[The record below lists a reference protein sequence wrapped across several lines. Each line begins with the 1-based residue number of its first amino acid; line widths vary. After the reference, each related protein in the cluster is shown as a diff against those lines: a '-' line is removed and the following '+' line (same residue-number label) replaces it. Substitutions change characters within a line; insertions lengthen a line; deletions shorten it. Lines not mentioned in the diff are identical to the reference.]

1 MIVAILLMAG
11 SGSRFGSQIPKQFH
25 RLSGEKIY
33 QHTLDKF
40 LKTQLF
46 SRIILVCAPE
56 YIEQIQKETSFKDQ
70 VYVVAGGSNRQAS
83 SLKGLLAC
91 PPHTE
96 IVVIHD
102 AVRPFVNKE
111 ILQKNI
117 SLARLHKAVDT
128 CIASSDTLIHTI
140 DLKQIHAIPPRSQYL
155 RGQTPQS
162 FSYALI
168 LEAHL
173 NAIQKNSSDDCSL
186 VLAKGHRIFITEG
199 SEYNIKITT
208 ELDLFLAEQIFRLQ
222 HSGIEFSLKTLKNKR
237 YIITGGSGEIGQA
250 IRESLEK
257 EGAEAIDI
265 SRSSKSYP
273 ANLCYH
279 SDVEKAFV
287 DIFNKFGL
295 VDGLINSVGFLIKKP
310 FIRLSEQEI
319 QEIVAANLT
328 SVLFCCKCAQIK
340 PQGHILNIASSCYS
354 RGRKNYAVY
363 ASCKAAIVNFTQGLA
378 EEYSHLYINAI
389 APQRTATA
397 MRHREFPNEDPST
410 LLSTAEVAETILN
423 CLKSSITGSLIE
435 VRSKPH
441 HKSL

>member
-11 SGSRFGSQIPKQFH
+11 SGTRFGSQTPKQFH
-25 RLSGEKIY
+25 RLSGKKIY

-40 LKTQLF
+40 LNTKLF
-46 SRIILVCAPE
+46 SRIILVCSPE
-56 YIEQIQKETSFKDQ
+56 YIKQTQKETSSNDQ
-70 VYVVAGGSNRQAS
+70 VYVVAGGQSRQES

-91 PPHTE
+91 PSHTE

-102 AVRPFVNKE
+102 AVRPFISEE

-128 CIASSDTLIHTI
+128 CIPSGDTLVHTT
-140 DLKQIHAIPPRSQYL
+140 DLKQIHAIPPRNQYL

-173 NAIQKNSSDDCSL
+173 HATQKNSSDDCSL
-186 VLAKGHRIFITEG
+186 VLAHNHRVFLTEG

-222 HSGIEFSLKTLKNKR
+222 HSDIEPSLKTLKNKR
-237 YIITGGSGEIGQA
+237 YIITGGSGGIGQA
-250 IRESLEK
+250 IIKGLKK

-273 ANLCYH
+273 ANLCCH
-279 SDVEKAFV
+279 TDVEKVFA
-287 DIFNKFGL
+287 DIFHKFGPI
-295 VDGLINSVGFLIKKP
+295 DGLINSIGFLIKKP
-310 FIRLSEQEI
+310 FMRLSEQEI
-319 QEIVAANLT
+319 QEIVAANLI
-328 SVLFCCKCAQIK
+328 SVLFCCKCAHIK
-340 PQGHILNIASSCYS
+340 PQGHILNIASSSYS
-354 RGRKNYAVY
+354 RGRKNYTIY

-378 EEYSHLYINAI
+378 EEHSHLYINAL

-397 MRHREFPNEDPST
+397 MRHREFPGEDLSG
-410 LLSTAEVAETILN
+410 LLSTEEVAQATLN

-435 VRSKPH
+435 VKFKPH
-441 HKSL
+441 PKEL

>member
-11 SGSRFGSQIPKQFH
+11 SGTRFGSQIPKQFH
-25 RLSGEKIY
+25 RLSGKKIY

-40 LKTQLF
+40 LNTQLF

-56 YIEQIQKETSFKDQ
+56 YIKQTQKETSFNDQ
-70 VYVVAGGSNRQAS
+70 VYVVAGGQSRQVS

-91 PPHTE
+91 PSHTE

-102 AVRPFVNKE
+102 AVRPFVSEE

-128 CIASSDTLIHTI
+128 CIASGDTLVHTI
-140 DLKQIHAIPPRSQYL
+140 DLKQIHSIPLRSQYL

-173 NAIQKNSSDDCSL
+173 NATQKNSSDDCSL
-186 VLAKGHRIFITEG
+186 VLANKHRVFFTEG

-222 HSGIEFSLKTLKNKR
+222 HSDTAPSTKTLKNKR
-237 YIITGGSGEIGQA
+237 YIITGGSGGIGQA
-250 IRESLEK
+250 IIKRLEK
-257 EGAEAIDI
+257 EGAKAIDI

-273 ANLCYH
+273 ANLCCH
-279 SDVEKAFV
+279 TDVEKVFA
-287 DIFNKFGL
+287 DIFNKFGP
-295 VDGLINSVGFLIKKP
+295 VDGLINSIGFLVKKP
-310 FIRLSEQEI
+310 FICLSEQEI

-328 SVLFCCKCAQIK
+328 SVLFCCKCALIK
-340 PQGHILNIASSCYS
+340 TQGHILNIASSSYS
-354 RGRKNYAVY
+354 RGRKDYTIY
-363 ASCKAAIVNFTQGLA
+363 ASCKAAVVNFTQGLA
-378 EEYSHLYINAI
+378 EEYPHLYINAL

-397 MRHREFPNEDPST
+397 MRHREFPDEDPST
-410 LLSTAEVAETILN
+410 LLSTEEVAQSILN

-435 VRSKPH
+435 VKFKPH
-441 HKSL
+441 PKEL

>member
-11 SGSRFGSQIPKQFH
+11 SGTRFGSQIPKQFH
-25 RLSGEKIY
+25 RLSGKKIY

-40 LKTQLF
+40 LNTQLF
-46 SRIILVCAPE
+46 SRIILVCIPE
-56 YIEQIQKETSFKDQ
+56 YIKQIQKENSFNNR
-70 VYVVAGGSNRQAS
+70 VYVIAGGSNRQVS

-91 PPHTE
+91 PSHTE

-102 AVRPFVNKE
+102 AVRPFVSEE

-128 CIASSDTLIHTI
+128 CIPSGDTLVHTI
-140 DLKQIHAIPPRSQYL
+140 DLKQIHAIPPRNQYL

-162 FSYALI
+162 FSYPLI
-168 LEAHL
+168 LNAHL
-173 NAIQKNSSDDCSL
+173 NAIEKNSSDDCSL
-186 VLAKGHRIFITEG
+186 VLAKDHRVFITEG

-222 HSGIEFSLKTLKNKR
+222 YSHTESNLKTLENKR
-237 YIITGGSGEIGQA
+237 YIITGGSGGIGQA
-250 IRESLEK
+250 IIKSLEK

-273 ANLCYH
+273 TNLCCP
-279 SDVEKAFV
+279 SAVEKVFM

-295 VDGLINSVGFLIKKP
+295 VDGLINSIGFFKKKP
-310 FIRLSEQEI
+310 FMWLSEQEI

-328 SVLFCCKCAQIK
+328 SVLFCCKCAHIK
-340 PQGHILNIASSCYS
+340 PQGHILNIASSSYS
-354 RGRKNYAVY
+354 RGRKNYTIY

-397 MRHREFPNEDPST
+397 MRYREFPDEDPST
-410 LLSTAEVAETILN
+410 LLSTEEVAEAILS

-435 VRSKPH
+435 VKF
-441 HKSL
+441 KSYPKNL

>member
-11 SGSRFGSQIPKQFH
+11 SGTRFGSQIPKQFH
-25 RLSGEKIY
+25 RLSGKKIY

-40 LKTQLF
+40 LDTQLF

-56 YIEQIQKETSFKDQ
+56 HIKQTQKETSCNDQ
-70 VYVVAGGSNRQAS
+70 VYVVAGGHSRQAS

-91 PPHTE
+91 PSHTE

-102 AVRPFVNKE
+102 AVRPFVSEE

-128 CIASSDTLIHTI
+128 CIASGDTLVHTV
-140 DLKQIHAIPPRSQYL
+140 DLKQVHTIPLRNQYL

-173 NAIQKNSSDDCSL
+173 NATQKNSSDDCSL
-186 VLAKGHRIFITEG
+186 VLANKHRVFLTEG

-222 HSGIEFSLKTLKNKR
+222 HSDTPPSPKTLKNKR
-237 YIITGGSGEIGQA
+237 YIITGGSGGIGQA
-250 IRESLEK
+250 IIKSLEK
-257 EGAEAIDI
+257 EGAKAIDI
-265 SRSSKSYP
+265 SRSSKNYP
-273 ANLCYH
+273 ANLCCH
-279 SDVEKAFV
+279 TDAEKVFA
-287 DIFNKFGL
+287 DIFNKFGP
-295 VDGLINSVGFLIKKP
+295 VDGLINSIGFLIKKP
-310 FIRLSEQEI
+310 FMRLSEQEI

-328 SVLFCCKCAQIK
+328 SVFFCCKCAYIK
-340 PQGHILNIASSCYS
+340 PQGHILNIASSSYS
-354 RGRKNYAVY
+354 RGRKNYTIY

-378 EEYSHLYINAI
+378 EECSHLYINAL

-410 LLSTAEVAETILN
+410 LLSTEEVAQAILN
-423 CLKSSITGSLIE
+423 CLKSSITGNLIE
-435 VRSKPH
+435 VKF
-441 HKSL
+441 KSHPKEL

>member
-11 SGSRFGSQIPKQFH
+11 SGTRFGSQIPKQFH
-25 RLSGEKIY
+25 RLSGKKIY

-40 LKTQLF
+40 LNTQLF

-56 YIEQIQKETSFKDQ
+56 YIKQIQKENSFKDQ
-70 VYVVAGGSNRQAS
+70 VYVVEGGQNRQAS
-83 SLKGLLAC
+83 SLKGLLSC
-91 PPHTE
+91 PSHTE

-102 AVRPFVNKE
+102 AVRPFVSEE

-128 CIASSDTLIHTI
+128 CITSGDTLVHTM

-173 NAIQKNSSDDCSL
+173 NAVQKNSSDDCSL
-186 VLAKGHRIFITEG
+186 VLARNHPIFITEG

-222 HSGIEFSLKTLKNKR
+222 HSNIEPSLKTLKNKR
-237 YIITGGSGEIGQA
+237 YIITGGSGGIGQA
-250 IRESLEK
+250 IIKSLEK

-273 ANLCYH
+273 ADLCCH
-279 SDVEKAFV
+279 SDVEKVFA
-287 DIFNKFGL
+287 DIFNKFGPI
-295 VDGLINSVGFLIKKP
+295 DGLINSIGFLIKKP

-319 QEIVAANLT
+319 QEIIAANLT

-340 PQGHILNIASSCYS
+340 PQGHILNMASSSYS
-354 RGRKNYAVY
+354 RGRKNYTIY

-397 MRHREFPNEDPST
+397 MRHREFPREDPST
-410 LLSTAEVAETILN
+410 LLSTKEVADTVLN

-435 VRSKPH
+435 VKFKPYP
-441 HKSL
+441 KDF

>member
-11 SGSRFGSQIPKQFH
+11 SGTRFGSQIPKQFH
-25 RLSGEKIY
+25 RLSGKKIY

-40 LKTQLF
+40 LNTQLF

-56 YIEQIQKETSFKDQ
+56 YIKQIQKENSFNDQ
-70 VYVVAGGSNRQAS
+70 IDVVVGGQSRQAS

-91 PPHTE
+91 PSHTE

-102 AVRPFVNKE
+102 AVRPFVSEE

-117 SLARLHKAVDT
+117 ALARLHKAVDT
-128 CIASSDTLIHTI
+128 CIASGDTLIHTI
-140 DLKQIHAIPPRSQYL
+140 DLKQVHAIPLRSQYL

-173 NAIQKNSSDDCSL
+173 NATQKNSSDDCSL
-186 VLAKGHRIFITEG
+186 VLANNHRVFLTEG

-222 HSGIEFSLKTLKNKR
+222 HSDSAPSSKTLRNKR
-237 YIITGGSGEIGQA
+237 YIITGGSGGIGQA
-250 IRESLEK
+250 IIKSLEK
-257 EGAEAIDI
+257 EGAKAIDI
-265 SRSSKSYP
+265 SRSSKNYP
-273 ANLCYH
+273 ANLCCH
-279 SDVEKAFV
+279 TDAEKVFA
-287 DIFNKFGL
+287 DIFNKFGP
-295 VDGLINSVGFLIKKP
+295 VDGLINSIGFLIKKP
-310 FIRLSEQEI
+310 FMRLSEQEI

-328 SVLFCCKCAQIK
+328 SVLFCCKCAYIK
-340 PQGHILNIASSCYS
+340 PQGHILNIASSSYS
-354 RGRKNYAVY
+354 RGRKNYTIY

-378 EEYSHLYINAI
+378 EEYSHLYINAL

-410 LLSTAEVAETILN
+410 LLSSEEVAQAILN

-435 VRSKPH
+435 VKFKPH
-441 HKSL
+441 PKEL